1 MATSAERR
9 PDPDQLL
16 KRVEAEEARQYRARL
31 KVFLG
36 YASGVGKS
44 FRMLDEGRRRKERGE
59 DVVIGAL
66 QRKRDP
72 AMDHLVELFE
82 VIPPLISGNGKDAID
97 LAAILT
103 RRPQVCLVDG
113 LAQDNPPQS
122 ANRKRYQDVQQL
134 LGAGINVVTSI
145 NLQYIEELRAGVER
159 ITGKRVSETVP
170 RSFILSA
177 DEIELVDVPAEQL
190 LERVGRQPD
199 AQSAAAERR
208 RLSQLRELALL
219 VAAEVVDHELE
230 AYLKDHGIEQSLS
243 TQERVLVCLTARA
256 NSETM
261 MDMGARIA
269 RRFSGELYAIY
280 VQQTSLNPGDK
291 AALDARLEC
300 AREAGAIVEVLASDE
315 PMEAILRF
323 ARAKNITHIFIGHS
337 LRKSWWSRLFG
348 NPVDHLIRNA
358 EGIDVCIFPHAVG
371 QASACP
377 SEARHER

>member
-1 MATSAERR
+1 MATSAGRR

-16 KRVEAEEARQYRARL
+16 RQVEAEEARQYRARL

-44 FRMLDEGRRRKERGE
+44 HRMLDEGRRRKERGE

-72 AMDHLVELFE
+72 GLDRLVELFE
-82 VIPPLISGNGKDAID
+82 VIPPLISENGKDAID
-97 LAAILT
+97 LPAILR

-113 LAQDNPPQS
+113 LAQDNPQQAP
-122 ANRKRYQDVQQL
+122 NRKRYQDVQEL

-177 DEIELVDVPAEQL
+177 DEIEIVDVPAEQL

-219 VAAEVVDHELE
+219 VAAEVVDHELA
-230 AYLKDHGIEQSLS
+230 AYLKDHGIEQPLS

-256 NSETM
+256 NFETM
-261 MDMGARIA
+261 IDMGARIA

-280 VQQTSLNPGDK
+280 VQQTSLSPGDK
-291 AALDARLEC
+291 AALDARLEW

-315 PMEAILRF
+315 PTDAILRF
-323 ARAKNITHIFIGHS
+323 AREKNVTHIFIGHS

-358 EGIDVCIFPHAVG
+358 EGIDVCIFPH
-371 QASACP
+371 
-377 SEARHER
+377 